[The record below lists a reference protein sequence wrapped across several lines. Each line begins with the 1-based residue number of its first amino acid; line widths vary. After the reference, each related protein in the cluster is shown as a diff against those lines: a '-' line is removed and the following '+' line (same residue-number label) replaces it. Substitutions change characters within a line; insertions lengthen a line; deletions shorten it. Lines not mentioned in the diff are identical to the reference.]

1 LSRKVERADS
11 HHRLQ
16 HFGGLQN
23 MSGAISSNSTAKDY
37 AERDNRVNEAI
48 AMKVPDRIPFQLFS
62 GYFSGTYCGVSFSSA
77 YYDSAKW
84 RAANIRTI
92 KELEPDVYLTENAA
106 LSGKAMEILGPLQIR
121 WPGFNVPPN
130 LSHQMVE
137 LEPMK
142 ADEYEEL
149 LSDPSDYLVH
159 AILPRTVQSAA
170 PMAKTPSF
178 RSLSGP
184 WGVVQYLARFTQ
196 PDMVEMLEKFRKAA
210 ELQAKW
216 QSQNINFEEEMAALG
231 FPSYCSPRMMAP
243 APFDM
248 ISDFLRGMRGAML
261 DMYRLPDKLIEA
273 CEMFCKQTV
282 KMIKASP
289 APQDGSVKRVFMAL
303 HRGSDGFMSLPQFEK
318 FYWPTLKK
326 VILALIDSGWTPCP
340 FFEGT
345 WDQRLE
351 YLCDL
356 PKGKVL
362 CHFSQTDPKKA
373 KAVLGGRLCFMIDVP
388 GFLLK
393 AGSVPEV
400 EDYCRK
406 LINICGKDGGFIMTA
421 TCLDEASP
429 ENVRAMINI
438 TKSYGR
444 YA

>member
-1 LSRKVERADS
+1 
-11 HHRLQ
+11 
-16 HFGGLQN
+16 
-23 MSGAISSNSTAKDY
+23 MSKAISANRAAKEY
-37 AERDNRVNEAI
+37 AERDNRVNDAI
-48 AMKVPDRIPFQLFS
+48 AMKVPDRIPFQLFA
-62 GYFSGTYCGVSFSSA
+62 GYFSGRYCDIPFSSV
-77 YYDSAKW
+77 YYDYAKW

-92 KELEPDVYLTENAA
+92 TELEPDVYWAEGAA
-106 LSGKAMEILGPLQIR
+106 LSGKALEVLRPLQIR

-142 ADEYEEL
+142 AEDYEDL
-149 LSDPSDYLVH
+149 LSDPSDYIV
-159 AILPRTVQSAA
+159 RTYLSRVMESAA
-170 PMAKTPSF
+170 PMAKLAPL

-184 WGVVQYLARFTQ
+184 WGVAPFLAQFTR
-196 PDMVEMLEKFRKAA
+196 PEMVEMLEKFRKAA

-216 QSQNINFEEEMAALG
+216 QSQSSNLEEEMTGLG
-231 FPSYCSPRMMAP
+231 FPSYCTPRMMAP

-273 CEMFCKQTV
+273 CEMLCRQTI
-282 KMIKASP
+282 KTIKASP
-289 APQDGSVKRVFMAL
+289 APEDGSVKRVFMAL
-303 HRGSDGFMSLPQFEK
+303 HRGSDGFMSLQQFEK

-326 VILALIDSGWTPCP
+326 VILALIDAGWTPCP

-351 YLCDL
+351 YLREL

-373 KAVLGGRLCFMIDVP
+373 KAVLGGHLCFMIDVP

-393 AGSVPEV
+393 AGTVPEV
-400 EDYCRK
+400 EDHCRN
-406 LINICGKDGGFIMTA
+406 LIKVCGKDGGFIMTA

-429 ENVRAMINI
+429 ANVRAMVNV
-438 TKSYGR
+438 TKSFGR